1 MPMALPKQPQKLL
14 LGALAGIIATVP
26 MTFVMTIW
34 HRRLPWW
41 QRYPLPPRI
50 ITDRLL
56 TRAPLPSGLVP
67 PPSPGRAL
75 AAHFAFGAAA
85 GSIYACLSP
94 ALRHRYP
101 LQAGV
106 LYALGIWGGSYLGW
120 VPATGAMA
128 PATRQPMARTAM
140 MIAAHIVWGATLGS
154 TMRSLCT
161 PERRKYPD
169 MQSTRVRAKVGP
181 NRLTPRPIYRSIRR
195 MPPLSHR

>member
-85 GSIYACLSP
+85 GSIYECLSP

-106 LYALGIWGGSYLGW
+106 LCPRDLGW
-120 VPATGAMA
+120 QLFGLGAGYWRDGSGHPPTDGSDGDDDCRTYCLGRNARIDDALVVHTGK
-128 PATRQPMARTAM
+128 T
-140 MIAAHIVWGATLGS
+140 
-154 TMRSLCT
+154 
-161 PERRKYPD
+161 
-169 MQSTRVRAKVGP
+169 
-181 NRLTPRPIYRSIRR
+181 
-195 MPPLSHR
+195 